1 MYASKGSSARYI
13 LGRIATSKPT
23 HDNILPAILL
33 KSYRFSTLSCGT
45 GRGTGRGTSHRL
57 RVLKNHTKRHFHSS
71 KPALLKGDPYN
82 VLGVKNDASASEIK
96 KAYYKLAKT
105 YHPDINKKDGADK
118 KFQDITEAY
127 EILSDEEKRKQ
138 FDMYGSAAFDGGAGA
153 GGPGAGGYSQGF
165 NPFAG
170 AGNPFGGAGAGNPF
184 GGINFEDLFGG
195 AFGGGGAT
203 GRGRM
208 RMEDIKGD
216 NIRVIHKIS
225 FKDAVFGVKN
235 VELKFQALDQCNTCS
250 GTGLQSGKHPVDCSA
265 CHGTGTIL
273 HVRSGFQMASTCNHC
288 GGSGK
293 VVDNKDYCKSC
304 HGDGT
309 TVNVAKKIVVDLPCG
324 LHNGDTIRIS
334 GVGSMPDV
342 RFDPE
347 TMRLRRGDVL
357 LQVMVDKDERFEM
370 DQKNII
376 FKQSIPI
383 TTAILG
389 GTVIIPTVDGKQIRI
404 RVPQGTQPGDVIT
417 IPDMGVPRK
426 TNNLNNR
433 GDMKVR
439 FKVQINKPKSEAEL
453 CLLEALADV
462 TNDQNA
468 KRTLSTNNNNDN
480 NSSGNNDS
488 EANKNS
494 NIEDKT
500 NVHPSTL
507 AKIEGFISKA
517 FKKIKGESGDQQK

>member
-1 MYASKGSSARYI
+1 MYTSRGSSARYF
-13 LGRIATSKPT
+13 LGRVATSKPAPGK
-23 HDNILPAILL
+23 NLPALLL
-33 KSYRFSTLSCGT
+33 KSYKFSSLSCGT
-45 GRGTGRGTSHRL
+45 THKGRSL
-57 RVLKNHTKRHFHSS
+57 NYYTKRHFHSS
-71 KPALLKGDPYN
+71 KPALLKGDPYK

-153 GGPGAGGYSQGF
+153 GGPGAGAYGQGYNPFAGGG

-195 AFGGGGAT
+195 AFGGGAGGGAAG
-203 GRGRM
+203 GRRM

-250 GTGLQSGKHPVDCSA
+250 GSGLQSGKHPVDCSA

-293 VVDNKDYCKSC
+293 VVDSKDYCKSC

-309 TVNVAKKIVVDLPCG
+309 TVNVSKKIVVDLPCG

-357 LQVMVDKDERFEM
+357 LQVMVDKDDRFEM

-468 KRTLSTNNNNDN
+468 KRTLSTNNNDT
-480 NSSGNNDS
+480 SSTSDS
-488 EANKNS
+488 EANK

-517 FKKIKGESGDQQK
+517 FKKIKGESSDQQK